1 MLRVLHRLVPLA
13 LLVLALG
20 LKLEEPPQLAELRLT
35 VFDTY
40 QRLWPREYQPAP
52 VRVVD
57 IDEKSLSEVGQWPW
71 SRRTLAELLQRLS
84 DYGAAVVAFD
94 LIFAEPDRT
103 SPAAM
108 AEQLEDEIDSPE
120 LTEELRRLPD
130 HDALFSRALSRMTA
144 VTGYVLTTD
153 ANEARPT
160 EKWGT
165 GFAGDSPLPFLTTY
179 RGAVTSLPEL
189 VGAAA
194 GNGHLNA
201 LPDIDGVIRRVM
213 LLSRIDDT
221 VYPSLT
227 MEALRTVQGASTY
240 LVKSSNA
247 SGVES
252 LGASTGIVSMK
263 VGALEVPTDPEGG
276 YWIHYTGHRNERFVS
291 ASDVLAGAVAPE
303 KLQGNIVVIGSSAAG
318 LKDQRPTPLDP
329 AAPGVE
335 IHAEALEQM
344 ILGISLLRPD
354 WAIGAEFAFILVLGL
369 LLILIQPRLGAFYSA
384 ILGATAVVAA
394 MAGSVYAFL
403 YESML
408 FDPVVPSVS
417 VLAVFLSA
425 AFISFLRT
433 EQSRNQIR
441 SAFGHYLAPELVRQL
456 ADNPGTLTLGGETR
470 NISILFADIRG
481 FTTICE
487 GLTPEEITTLI
498 NRFLTPMSDA
508 VLTHKGT
515 IDKYVGDQIMAFW
528 NAPLDDPDH
537 AANACQAALDM
548 RHALD
553 ALNDE
558 RRTEVEEGETFLPLR
573 MGVGINSGPT
583 LVGNMGSQQRFN
595 YSALGDPVNEA
606 SRIEGQTKTYGV
618 DILVSEVSLAAAN
631 GVDPDSDTPADARFA
646 ALEVDRVRL
655 VGLQRPSRLYAL
667 IGGAETAND
676 PAFQEWRA
684 LHDSMLAAYRNQDWD
699 HAERLL
705 AQCRGLDTP
714 VNLWGVY
721 ELYEERIAHYRE
733 EAPDADWG
741 GVATAER
748 K

>member
-40 QRLWPREYQPAP
+40 QRLWPREYQAAP

-57 IDEKSLSEVGQWPW
+57 IDEESLGEVGQWPW
-71 SRRTLAELLQRLS
+71 SRRTLAELVARLFNN
-84 DYGAAVVAFD
+84 GAAVVGFD

-108 AEQLEDEIDSPE
+108 AEQLEGEIESPQ
-120 LTEELRRLPD
+120 LTEELRALPD
-130 HDALFSRALSRMTA
+130 HDEIFADVIGQTNV
-144 VTGYVLTTD
+144 VTGYVLTTEE
-153 ANEARPT
+153 NGNTPV

-165 GFAGDSPLPFLTTY
+165 GFAGDSPIPFLTAY

-213 LLSRIDDT
+213 LLSRLNDK
-221 VYPSLT
+221 VYPSLS
-227 MEALRTVQGASTY
+227 MEALRVAQGASTY

-252 LGASTGIVSMK
+252 LGASTGVVSMK
-263 VGALEVPTDPEGG
+263 VGNIELPTDPEGG
-276 YWIHYTGHRNERFVS
+276 YWIHYTGHTPLRFVS
-291 ASDVLAGAVAPE
+291 ASDVLAGKVPQE
-303 KLQGNIVVIGSSAAG
+303 KLAGHIVIIGSSAAG

-344 ILGISLLRPD
+344 ILGITLLRPD

-369 LLILIQPRLGAFYSA
+369 LMILIQPRLGAYYSA
-384 ILGATAVVAA
+384 LLGAVAVTAA
-394 MAGSVYAFL
+394 MSGSVYAFL
-403 YESML
+403 YERLL
-408 FDPVVPSVS
+408 FDPVIPSAS
-417 VLAVFLSA
+417 VFAVFISA
-425 AFISFLRT
+425 AFFSFLRA
-433 EQSRNQIR
+433 ERDRNRIKL
-441 SAFGHYLAPELVRQL
+441 AFGHYLAPELVRQL
-456 ADNPGTLTLGGETR
+456 ADSPNSLKLGGETR
-470 NISILFADIRG
+470 DISILFADIRS

-537 AANACQAALDM
+537 ARNACQAALDM
-548 RHALD
+548 RHALIE
-553 ALNDE
+553 LNVE
-558 RRTEVEEGETFLPLR
+558 REREVEEGETFLPLR

-583 LVGNMGSQQRFN
+583 LVGNMGSEQRFN

-618 DILVSEVSLAAAN
+618 DILVSELSLTDAN
-631 GVDPDSDTPADARFA
+631 QESDEAGEPRFA
-646 ALEVDRVRL
+646 ALEVDLVRL
-655 VGLQRPSRLYAL
+655 VGLQRPSSLFAL
-667 IGGAETAND
+667 IGGPEVAAD
-676 PAFQEWRA
+676 PAYREWKA
-684 LHDSMLAAYRNQDWD
+684 LHDSMLAAYRNQDWER
-699 HAERLL
+699 AESLL
-705 AQCRGLDTP
+705 AQCRGLETP
-714 VNLWGVY
+714 VDLTKVY
-721 ELYEERIAHYRE
+721 DLYAARIARFRE
-733 EAPDADWG
+733 EPLDPEWD

>member
-40 QRLWPREYQPAP
+40 QRIWPREYQPAP

-57 IDEKSLSEVGQWPW
+57 IDETSLQEIGQWPW
-71 SRRTLAELLQRLS
+71 SRRTLAELMQRLA
-84 DYGAAVVAFD
+84 DYGTAVVAFD

-108 AEQLEDEIDSPE
+108 AEQLKDEIDSPE
-120 LTEELRRLPD
+120 LTEILRRMPD
-130 HDALFSRALSRMTA
+130 HDELFAAALGRMTA
-144 VTGYVLTTD
+144 VTGYVLTVEES
-153 ANEARPT
+153 AARPIQ
-160 EKWGT
+160 KWGT
-165 GFAGDSPLPFLTTY
+165 GFAGDSPLPFLTAY
-179 RGAVTSLPEL
+179 RGSVSSLPML
-189 VGAAA
+189 VDTAA

-201 LPDIDGVIRRVM
+201 VPDIDGVNRRVM
-213 LLSRIDDT
+213 LLSRLDDA

-227 MEALRTVQGASTY
+227 MEALRAVQGASTY

-263 VGALEVPTDPEGG
+263 VGGLEVPTDPEGG
-276 YWIHYTGHRNERFVS
+276 YWIHYTGHQPIRFVS
-291 ASDVLAGAVAPE
+291 ASDVLAGTVAPE

-335 IHAEALEQM
+335 IHAEALEQI

-369 LLILIQPRLGAFYSA
+369 VLVLIQPRLGAFYSA
-384 ILGATAVVAA
+384 LLGAAAVAVA
-394 MAGSVYAFL
+394 MTGSVYAFL

-441 SAFGHYLAPELVRQL
+441 SAFGHYLAPELVRRL
-456 ADNPGTLTLGGETR
+456 ADDPGRLSLGGETR
-470 NISILFADIRG
+470 NITILFADIRG

-498 NRFLTPMSDA
+498 NRFLTPMTSA
-508 VLTHKGT
+508 VLSHKGT
-515 IDKYVGDQIMAFW
+515 IDKYVGDQVMAFW
-528 NAPLDDPDH
+528 NAPLDDEDH
-537 AANACQAALDM
+537 AANACTTALEM
-548 RHALD
+548 RHSLD
-553 ALNDE
+553 VLNDE
-558 RRTEVEEGETFLPLR
+558 RRKEIEQGETFLPLR

-618 DILVSEVSLAAAN
+618 DILVSELSLAAAN
-631 GVDPDSDTPADARFA
+631 GVDPESEEMPEPHFA

-655 VGLQRPSRLYAL
+655 IGLNRPSRLYAL
-667 IGGAETAND
+667 IGGPEIAGD

-684 LHDSMLAAYRNQDWD
+684 LHDSMLAAYRSQDWD

-714 VNLWGVY
+714 VDLWSVY
-721 ELYEERIAHYRE
+721 NLYEDRVARYRE
-733 EAPDADWG
+733 QAPDSDWG

>member
-1 MLRVLHRLVPLA
+1 
-13 LLVLALG
+13 
-20 LKLEEPPQLAELRLT
+20 
-35 VFDTY
+35 
-40 QRLWPREYQPAP
+40 
-52 VRVVD
+52 
-57 IDEKSLSEVGQWPW
+57 
-71 SRRTLAELLQRLS
+71 RRTLAELLQRLS

-108 AEQLEDEIDSPE
+108 ADQLEGEIDSPE

-130 HDALFSRALSRMTA
+130 HDQLFSRALSRTTA
-144 VTGYVLTTD
+144 VTGYVLTTE
-153 ANEARPT
+153 NNGGQPS

-165 GFAGDSPLPFLTTY
+165 GFAGDSPLPFLTAY

-189 VGAAA
+189 VDAAA

-213 LLSRIDDT
+213 LLSRLGDK
-221 VYPSLT
+221 VYPSLS

-252 LGASTGIVSMK
+252 LGASTGVVSMK
-263 VGALEVPTDPEGG
+263 VGGLEVPTDPEGG
-276 YWIHYTGHRNERFVS
+276 YWIHYTGHRPERFVS
-291 ASDVLAGAVAPE
+291 ASEVLAGNAPAE
-303 KLQGNIVVIGSSAAG
+303 LLSGHIVIIGSSAAG

-354 WAIGAEFAFILVLGL
+354 WAIGAEFIFILVLGA
-369 LLILIQPRLGAFYSA
+369 LLILIQPWLGAFYSA
-384 ILGATAVVAA
+384 MLGAVAMVTAAT
-394 MAGSVYAFL
+394 GSVYAFL
-403 YESML
+403 AQSLL
-408 FDPVVPSVS
+408 FDPVIPSLS

-425 AFISFLRT
+425 AFVSFLRT
-433 EQSRNQIR
+433 EHDRNQIR
-441 SAFGHYLAPELVRQL
+441 SAFGHYLAPELVKRL

-470 NISILFADIRG
+470 DISILFADIRG

-487 GLTPEEITTLI
+487 GLTPAEITTLI
-498 NRFLTPMSDA
+498 NRFLTPMSEA

-528 NAPLDDPDH
+528 NAPLDDPEH
-537 AANACQAALDM
+537 ARNAFQAALDM
-548 RHALD
+548 RQALVE
-553 ALNDE
+553 LNGE
-558 RRTEVEEGETFLPLR
+558 RRQEVEEGETFLPLR

-583 LVGNMGSQQRFN
+583 LVGNMGSKQRFN

-618 DILVSEVSLAAAN
+618 DILVSELSLNAAN
-631 GVDPDSDTPADARFA
+631 QEGGDAGAARFA

-655 VGLQRPSRLYAL
+655 VGLQRPSRLY
-667 IGGAETAND
+667 
-676 PAFQEWRA
+676 
-684 LHDSMLAAYRNQDWD
+684 
-699 HAERLL
+699 
-705 AQCRGLDTP
+705 
-714 VNLWGVY
+714 
-721 ELYEERIAHYRE
+721 
-733 EAPDADWG
+733 
-741 GVATAER
+741 
-748 K
+748 